1 MSVDGGLPATRRWF
15 VIGAYVL
22 IPITLGA
29 LATVIVYASWPPV
42 PAAPPIPT
50 AVPAASDTEI
60 NDGSILILQPATT
73 NQVKIP
79 VGQEFEIVL
88 QTGPGQ
94 AVVSETP
101 DILVPVTPTPACDIA
116 RLCGVA
122 GSAMWAFTAAHGGV
136 GYLQISFGRHC
147 SPVTGACDSIHT
159 VLLKPFAVFTRP
171 QAQ

>member
-1 MSVDGGLPATRRWF
+1 M
-15 VIGAYVL
+15 L

-29 LATVIVYASWPPV
+29 LATVILYATRAPV

-50 AVPAASDTEI
+50 AAPAASDIKI
-60 NDGSILILQPATT
+60 NDGTILIVQPATT

-101 DILVPVTPTPACDIA
+101 DILVPVTPTPPCDVA

-122 GSAMWAFTAAHGGV
+122 GSAMWAFTAAHRGV

-147 SPVTGACDSIHT
+147 SPVTGDCDSIHT
-159 VLLKPFAVFTRP
+159 VLLKPFAVYSRP